1 MASLSSPA
9 PNLTTCTPYCAID
22 PVIGH
27 VIVFYGSQAQLASSL
42 TPRIEAH
49 IFSCA
54 GFQSYPR
61 LALAPSSP
69 LYAAINHLPP
79 QKQASGL
86 HRGLAITVLKYF
98 SELPKTVKETI
109 LRSES
114 NAAPAGEQQAVAFD
128 QMHAGDLAARLK
140 EVESET
146 MAHDLMWALSE
157 RFLGALD
164 VDIVVRS
171 SNIEQEFT
179 SEYIPEQ
186 VEQVLNCFGEPTY
199 LPFTRLK
206 RSASKPASAAT
217 RPRSFQHAVEALDR
231 ELDELRYTE
240 ANYVGKLRDLS
251 GDIVNPLKR
260 RPSSRKGEAG
270 SLSLKELDALFP
282 PCLEKIIEVNSR
294 FLEGIHMGGV
304 EEVSKCCMEV
314 FPTFKEPYE
323 EYIRASAEFP
333 HLIAKFTKNK
343 DSSFS
348 KKIQQTGEQKLR
360 SLIIEPVQRLPRYSL
375 LIDNII
381 NILPPEH
388 HSLRLLNDARS
399 TVDEICS
406 LQSSE
411 TGERTITVK
420 RLQNIIASWPLPL
433 QPTGRL
439 ITAVDFLEVL
449 PPFNDTDS
457 ETIQSILLLFPDCVA
472 ILRRPSSK
480 SLLARGVMAEI
491 DRPNGGVGTST
502 GSGNRRDGCGNELQ
516 FIGWIDIADVKLA
529 DSDDGTVLWVTLT
542 SNLKDGWDNRA
553 CGSNLH
559 KMKLLNQYEGRAY
572 KVEEEFAKARL
583 ERRVGHNA
591 KGIIGV
597 RETKYAGLM
606 LWSCIWGSQTRYV
619 KEKRKGSIVIYLDI
633 GCSGSTAG
641 RSVLISAVG
650 KDGVDIAFS
659 LEESKG
665 KLRFECRSWNDYTS
679 TDMIHYEELL
689 PVFTTRLISL
699 LRLHSTAQY
708 PPLTTSLISANRRLL
723 QSLGVQFEGEGR
735 FSKLRPPSPVKLFSS
750 ILHTPNIP
758 SKSRVAVLERIQNQL
773 LPPTERSQS
782 MFQRGTTVFGLVD
795 DCKLDDGEARH
806 RITMAGESPLKRLE
820 DTFEAFVNALR
831 MVGSAGVDLG
841 PLYQLHQVDVD
852 AVKLLSGQLAADPTG
867 YRIGQDTGI
876 DVVFAAFAKFLNHQW
891 KEGMG
896 PVVSETALNELQ
908 QKSCTLHPG
917 DFKDFFRLFVLDWTP
932 QNKRAFRTLI
942 LLLKEIQ
949 EKVDADDD
957 KGTIINAFTKLVVD
971 AHVNALD
978 YMGLINLLVEDVDTL
993 FREAPAPRPEHGN
1006 VKRAKSVSNGSAPS
1020 LRKRLGLKH
1029 TSSMR
1034 ENKIDKSHSM
1044 WRTLSKRDKEGIKTP
1059 LELSK
1064 FNEHSTRSREL
1075 LKPEDVFTRDQTSSQ
1090 DDTAITRVGEAVA
1103 NHSTSFASK
1112 CPVIPTHSEVADA
1125 EQFFTNLSSSIQLQS
1140 ESSCRRP
1147 RRMRRSSLSDLT
1159 NHQEYHHITV
1169 HPSLRSQSEL
1179 ATEVKGPVRDLSSSS
1194 SLSHGETNL
1203 SEKSVESLSEIPMR
1217 KFSPRQSGAV
1227 TMPQRLKMQ
1236 SPQKLRERL
1245 HIEKQAIMTID
1256 SNLQQEI
1263 DLIGIE
1269 LNSPMNFEP
1278 SFRISAQQSLNDV
1291 KQHSLASRLSTIE
1304 ARINSSVPYL
1314 EIEKLKN
1321 QLLRKNNELK
1331 DLDKLLKDY
1340 VAENDVMFEQFNEEI
1355 VKMSNG
1361 FKLGKGESELLDIVR
1376 RIREEQ
1382 GRLKRE
1388 NMCASL

>member
-1 MASLSSPA
+1 MASISSPA

-27 VIVFYGSQAQLASSL
+27 VIVFYGSQAQLACSL
-42 TPRIEAH
+42 TPEAH

-54 GFQSYPR
+54 GFQSYPK

-79 QKQASGL
+79 QKQTSGL

-109 LRSES
+109 LRSKS

-128 QMHAGDLAARLK
+128 EMHAGDLAARLK

-157 RFLGALD
+157 RFVGALD

-171 SNIEQEFT
+171 SNIGEQKIT
-179 SEYIPEQ
+179 PEYIPEQ
-186 VEQVLNCFGEPTY
+186 LELFLNCFGEPTY
-199 LPFTRLK
+199 LPFTRLR

-217 RPRSFQHAVEALDR
+217 RPRSLQHAAEALDR

-251 GDIVNPLKR
+251 GDIVKPLKGL
-260 RPSSRKGEAG
+260 PSSRKGVAG

-294 FLEGIHMGGV
+294 FLEGIRTGGV
-304 EEVSKCCMEV
+304 EEVSKCCMEI

-381 NILPPEH
+381 NFLPPEH
-388 HSLRLLNDARS
+388 NSLRLLNDARS
-399 TVDEICS
+399 MVDEICS

-411 TGERTITVK
+411 TTERTITIR
-420 RLQNIIASWPLPL
+420 RLQNIIASWPLSL

-491 DRPNGGVGTST
+491 DRPSGGVGTNT

-516 FIGWIDIADVKLA
+516 FTGWIDIADVKLA

-542 SNLKDGWDNRA
+542 SNLKDGWDNRT
-553 CGSNLH
+553 CGTNLR
-559 KMKLLNQYEGRAY
+559 KMKLLNQYEGRAH

-597 RETKYAGLM
+597 RETKYAGLT
-606 LWSCIWGSQTRYV
+606 LWSCIWGSQTRYI
-619 KEKRKGSIVIYLDI
+619 EENRKGSIVIYLDI
-633 GCSGSTAG
+633 GGSGSTAG
-641 RSVLISAVG
+641 RSFLMGDVG
-650 KDGVDIAFS
+650 KDGVDFAFS

-689 PVFTTRLISL
+689 PVFTTRLTSL

-723 QSLGVQFEGEGR
+723 QSLGIQFEGEGR
-735 FSKLRPPSPVKLFSS
+735 FSKLRPPSPVKLISS
-750 ILHTPNIP
+750 ILHTPNVP
-758 SKSRVAVLERIQNQL
+758 SKSRVAVLERTQNQL
-773 LPPTERSQS
+773 LPPTERSPS
-782 MFQRGTTVFGLVD
+782 TVFGLLD
-795 DCKLDDGEARH
+795 DCKLEDGEARH
-806 RITMAGESPLKRLE
+806 RITMASESPLKRLE

-841 PLYQLHQVDVD
+841 PLYELHQVDVD
-852 AVKLLSGQLAADPTG
+852 AVKLLSRQLAADPTG
-867 YRIGQDTGI
+867 YRIGQDISI

-896 PVVSETALNELQ
+896 LVVSETALKELQ
-908 QKSCTLHPG
+908 QKSYTLHPG

-942 LLLKEIQ
+942 LLLKEMQ
-949 EKVDADDD
+949 EKVDAGDD
-957 KGTIINAFTKLVVD
+957 KGTITKAFTELVVD

-978 YMGLINLLVEDVDTL
+978 YMDLMNLLVEDVDTL
-993 FREAPAPRPEHGN
+993 FREAPAPRPERGN

-1044 WRTLSKRDKEGIKTP
+1044 WRTLSKRDKDGTKTR
-1059 LELSK
+1059 LDLSK
-1064 FNEHSTRSREL
+1064 SNEHSTRTREL
-1075 LKPEDVFTRDQTSSQ
+1075 LKPAEVFAQ
-1090 DDTAITRVGEAVA
+1090 DDTALMRVGEAVA
-1103 NHSTSFASK
+1103 NHSTSSFALKS
-1112 CPVIPTHSEVADA
+1112 PVIPTHSEVAVD
-1125 EQFFTNLSSSIQLQS
+1125 EPLSTNLASPIKLQP
-1140 ESSCRRP
+1140 ETSCTRP
-1147 RRMRRSSLSDLT
+1147 GRMRRSSLSDLT
-1159 NHQEYHHITV
+1159 NHQEYHHITA

-1179 ATEVKGPVRDLSSSS
+1179 ATELEGPVRDLSSGP
-1194 SLSHGETNL
+1194 SLSYGETNL
-1203 SEKSVESLSEIPMR
+1203 SDKSVESLSEIPRR
-1217 KFSPRQSGAV
+1217 KFSPRHSSGAATV
-1227 TMPQRLKMQ
+1227 PQRLKMR

-1278 SFRISAQQSLNDV
+1278 SFRISAQQSVNNVKLLN
-1291 KQHSLASRLSTIE
+1291 LASRLSAIE
-1304 ARINSSVPYL
+1304 ARITSSAPSL

-1331 DLDKLLKDY
+1331 DLDKLLNDY

-1361 FKLGKGESELLDIVR
+1361 FKLGKGETDLLEIVR

-1388 NMCASL
+1388 NMCASLQG